1 LKTVDTDIES
11 LLIIEPD
18 VFTDKR
24 GFFTETYQARRY
36 ADIGIKCKFIQD
48 NLSYSAKGTLRGL
61 HFQVNHPQ
69 AKLVHVI
76 SGEIFDVAVDLRP
89 GSPTFGN
96 WQGVV
101 LSGSNH
107 RQFYVPEGFAHGFFV
122 LSDTAYF
129 AYKCSDFYAP
139 DDEGGILWSDPD
151 IGIRWPAGNPIISD
165 RDLNLPRLNS
175 LGPDRLPIKQAK
187 D

>member
-1 LKTVDTDIES
+1 LKTIATELEG

-24 GFFTETYQARRY
+24 GFFTETFQARKY
-36 ADIGIKCKFIQD
+36 SEAGITPEFVQD
-48 NLSYSAKGTLRGL
+48 NLSCSTRGTLRGL
-61 HFQVNHPQ
+61 HFQINHPQ

-89 GSPTFGN
+89 GSPTFAQ
-96 WQGVV
+96 WKSIT
-101 LSGSNH
+101 LSSTNH
-107 RQFYVPEGFAHGFFV
+107 RQLYIPEGFAHGFYV

-129 AYKCSDFYAP
+129 AYKCTTFYAP

-151 IGIRWPAGNPIISD
+151 INIHWPAGNRLVSD
-165 RDLNLPRLNS
+165 RDLRLPCLS
-175 LGPDRLPIKQAK
+175 ADRLPVK
-187 D
+187 